1 MKHQRG
7 LEYKYPCELQAFKL
21 IPQASTDQHTQKV
34 FMDLLTVMYVI
45 FSERRLSDI
54 EQLPYSSDSPLC
66 QIKLK

>member
-1 MKHQRG
+1 MKHRRG
-7 LEYKYPCELQAFKL
+7 LDYKYPCELQAFKL

-34 FMDLLTVMYVI
+34 FMDLLTVIVI

>member
-7 LEYKYPCELQAFKL
+7 LVYKYPCELQAFKL

-34 FMDLLTVMYVI
+34 FMDLLTVMLF

-66 QIKLK
+66 

>member
-7 LEYKYPCELQAFKL
+7 LDYKYPCELQAFKL
-21 IPQASTDQHTQKV
+21 IPQASTDQYTQKV
-34 FMDLLTVMYVI
+34 FMDLLTVI

>member
-7 LEYKYPCELQAFKL
+7 LDYKYPCELQAFKL
-21 IPQASTDQHTQKV
+21 IASTDQHTQKV
-34 FMDLLTVMYVI
+34 FMDLLTVML
-45 FSERRLSDI
+45 FSRRLSDI